1 MPTLSGNVASIL
13 GRTIPRRFEVWVQP
27 DGIEPWGDGI
37 TLAHAERIDLGGNGA
52 NTTLT
57 TFIRPGWAT
66 LTFFEGGMQSDSVR
80 ILVTDQTRTWGEAI
94 RNAREAEGNDVA
106 ELMRFLE
113 RIHGMLNTAQR
124 QANDIRA
131 QAERDAAGVRNEV
144 NRLKGLAD
152 SSASQA
158 RNAAERAA
166 NTVNGVENP
175 VGSTIAKRTSRGTLR
190 VANPTGTDDAATKQ
204 YVDNIAARKMD
215 TSAKLPP
222 NQISGFPSWLT
233 GASVYET
240 SDGYDKLVIR
250 NGEGAI
256 YTAPPVD
263 ESSRCDRLAIPRGY
277 ADSRYAKKTDV
288 KFLHLRN
295 LNGMTTARGTLV
307 GYDYDPSAS
316 TLALRTLAGQL
327 TAAEPTDNT
336 HVATK
341 KYVDDKFGRTYS
353 NPISGMRISRRSNI
367 VTVYLSHADPKAV
380 EGVTLGPDWR
390 PEWSVHGRDY
400 HHQGKAK
407 ITAEGKIVIENRTQP
422 VTATFTYVRK

>member
-1 MPTLSGNVASIL
+1 MPTLTGDIRDITNRVINDL
-13 GRTIPRRFEVWVQP
+13 EVWIQP
-27 DGIEPWGDGI
+27 DEIQATRQGIQAATAVKLPVAGTGI
-37 TLAHAERIDLGGNGA
+37 LANV
-52 NTTLT
+52 N
-57 TFIRPGWAT
+57 PGWAT
-66 LTFFEGGMQSDSVR
+66 LTLFGNGMQSDSVR
-80 ILVTDQTRTWGEAI
+80 ILVTEDTRTWSEAI
-94 RNAREAEGNDVA
+94 RNARATENRTTDQLIEIANQISADMHRAEDTVTRAQIQAAGELDTTKRFIIARTEAIKQEA
-106 ELMRFLE
+106 
-113 RIHGMLNTAQR
+113 
-124 QANDIRA
+124 IRA
-131 QAERDAAGVRNEV
+131 RDAA
-144 NRLKGLAD
+144 
-152 SSASQA
+152 Q
-158 RNAAERAA
+158 AAERRATT
-166 NTVNGVENP
+166 TVNGVETP
-175 VGSTIAKRTSRGTLR
+175 TASTVAKRTARGTLR
-190 VANPTGTDDAATKQ
+190 VSNPTGNDDAATKQ

-215 TSAKLPP
+215 TTAKVPP

-233 GASVYET
+233 GANVYET

-307 GYDYDPSAS
+307 GYDFDPSAS

-327 TAAEPTDNT
+327 TSAEPTDNT

-341 KYVDDKFGRTYS
+341 KYVDGKFGRTYS
-353 NPISGMRISRRSNI
+353 NPISGMRISRRSDI

-380 EGVTLGPDWR
+380 ERVTLSPDWC

-400 HHQGKAK
+400 NHQGKVK
-407 ITAEGKIVIENRTQP
+407 ITSEGKIVIENKTQP